1 MASDNGIF
9 VDSSKLPSGKNEY
22 VCWIDLMGTS
32 SIMSQSLERAT
43 NFILRLQTA
52 ILIAKTEKH
61 TVYPMLDG
69 AYVTAGSKA
78 DIQGLLKNVFRLLA
92 TEFLS
97 AANQHRFIPKA
108 SLAYGP
114 LVHGRDINESVNADI
129 AKNKSIR
136 NSILLGLPVIE
147 AYVGEHQ
154 APPFGV
160 YIDLSARSFAP
171 PRTKPIPHVWW
182 RWFNKNEKIR
192 KEMGQ
197 KIVEYYEWIEKN
209 KYNQTYSKERINVH
223 KEMAIEY
230 FQ

>member
-1 MASDNGIF
+1 MAPDNGIF

-43 NFILRLQTA
+43 NFILRLQAA
-52 ILIAKTEKH
+52 ILNAKTEKH

-69 AYVTAGSKA
+69 AYVTAESKK
-78 DIQGLLKNVFRLLA
+78 DILVLLEKVFSLLA
-92 TEFLS
+92 TEFLGS
-97 AANQHRFIPKA
+97 ENQHRFIPKA

-114 LVHGRDINESVNADI
+114 LVHGRDINEGVNSDI
-129 AKNKSIR
+129 AKNENIR

-147 AYVGEHQ
+147 AHVGERE

-182 RWFNKNEKIR
+182 RWFNNNEQIR
-192 KEMGQ
+192 KNMGD

-209 KYNQTYSKERINVH
+209 KYKQTYPKERIDAH